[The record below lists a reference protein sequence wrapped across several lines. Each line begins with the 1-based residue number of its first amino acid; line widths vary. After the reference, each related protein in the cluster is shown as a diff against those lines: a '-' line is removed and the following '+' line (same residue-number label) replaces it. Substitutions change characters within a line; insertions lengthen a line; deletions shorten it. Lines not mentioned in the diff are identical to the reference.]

1 MDLSL
6 SHARSVPGGPGD
18 LLDVDALVEHLG
30 DHEAHGGAEIGT
42 KIIEQLDSG
51 KRQSFTHIVTC

>member
-30 DHEAHGGAEIGT
+30 DHEADGSAEIR
-42 KIIEQLDSG
+42 IEI
-51 KRQSFTHIVTC
+51 H